1 MLIARIDNARRV
13 TVTEVKMPFGSLF
26 MLFFKA
32 MPPYLLALLTW
43 IVLIGVTVGLLIGI
57 VVVAALS

>member
-1 MLIARIDNARRV
+1 
-13 TVTEVKMPFGSLF
+13 MPFGSLF